1 MTESSNQ
8 PLFGLWQPRPLQALY
23 YGPDC
28 VKNHLLSCLPSKSSK
43 AFILTGS
50 SLANKTSLIKDVES
64 LLGDRHAKTFSN
76 IKQHA
81 PVADLDKATEL
92 VLGDDSIDTIISI
105 GGGSPIDSG
114 KAISYRAHEKGGQ
127 WLHHITIPTTL
138 SAAECTHM
146 AGYTN
151 EDGVKTGIGA
161 KEVAVNAIFYDPKF
175 GAQTPS
181 KLWLGTGCRALDHAI
196 ETLYNPT
203 ATEIAKVACLQ
214 AASSLFQLLP
224 QARQSHG
231 KDDDLTTK
239 LFLAAYSSL
248 GFIGLNMK
256 GGLGL
261 SHALGYAL
269 GSPYQM

>member
-8 PLFGLWQPRPLQALY
+8 PLSGLWQPRPLQALY

-81 PVADLDKATEL
+81 PV
-92 VLGDDSIDTIISI
+92 DDSIDTIISI